1 VDAAAVISHYRH
13 KEALD
18 FRGHIADPLTG
29 IPGKKRTG
37 TLDRAYEYLP
47 TFLMLFYKLVSLQK
61 YDIAQFTE
69 YTAQSD
75 SACPNITSKVP
86 LLPYLKASSK
96 KITET
101 CRYCS
106 EPYLYKYNGL

>member
-13 KEALD
+13 EEALD

-29 IPGKKRTG
+29 IPEKRRTR
-37 TLDRAYEYLP
+37 TLDRAYSP
-47 TFLMLFYKLVSLQK
+47 TFLMLFYKLSSFQR

-96 KITET
+96 KIIET